1 MKMPIELCHMK
12 TTTAMSSAPPLP
24 HRLLLLLMLAIVWFS
39 LLGYRD
45 LIEPDEGR
53 YAEIPLEMF
62 ATGDWLTPHLNGFL
76 YFEKPPLQYWATAIF
91 YQLFGVDNLTSRL
104 WVALTGFFGI
114 LWTLHVGN
122 RLFGTTAGWNAAL
135 ILASMLLYCALGHFN
150 TLDMATGVWIF
161 LGIGAL
167 LLAQQERTTHPIRCR
182 NHMLLAWAALAGAT
196 LSKGLIGLLI
206 PGSTLVLYTL
216 WQRDWTLW
224 RHMHLGKGLLLFFA
238 LTTPWFVLVSLKN
251 PDFAQFFFIHEHFD
265 RYATASHS
273 RPGPWYYFIG
283 VLLAGTLPWT
293 GRVLSALRQP
303 GFPWYRGQGNFDPV
317 RLLWVY
323 ALFILFFFSLSH
335 SKLIPYIIPMFPA
348 LALLAGRHLA
358 ESPGKTPF
366 VWEIRTLGIL
376 VVLSLLATVSSDLLA
391 NPTHPVSMIL
401 QLRPWLLGAAATLS
415 LAMLAAW
422 RLPTTTALL
431 VMPILSVLG
440 FQLLTWGAQELSA
453 TKSSREAV
461 NAIAAHVPPDTPVY
475 AIDAYFQSLPFY
487 WRHTVIV
494 VNFQGELEF
503 GIARNPDRWIGD
515 SHVFA
520 SKWMQSDQA
529 VAVFNRDNFP
539 SWQERQ
545 LPMKIIHQ
553 DGKRVVVIRR

>member
-1 MKMPIELCHMK
+1 MSCKPPIF
-12 TTTAMSSAPPLP
+12 
-24 HRLLLLLMLAIVWFS
+24 HRLLVLMALAIVWFS
-39 LLGYRD
+39 FLGYRD

-62 ATGDWLTPHLNGFL
+62 TTGDWLTPRLNGFL
-76 YFEKPPLQYWATAIF
+76 YFEKPPLQYWATALF
-91 YQLFGVDNLTSRL
+91 YQWFGVSNLTSRM

-114 LWTLHVGN
+114 LWTLYVGK
-122 RLFGTTAGWNAAL
+122 RLFGASAGWNAAL
-135 ILASMLLYCALGHFN
+135 MLASMLLYTTMGHFN

-161 LGIGAL
+161 LGIGSL
-167 LLAQQERTTHPIRCR
+167 TLAQQIRTTHSVQCR
-182 NHMLLAWAALAGAT
+182 HFMLLAWAALAGAT
-196 LSKGLIGLLI
+196 LSKGLIGLFI
-206 PGSTLVLYTL
+206 PGSTVILYSL

-265 RYATASHS
+265 RYATSSHS

-293 GRVLSALRQP
+293 GRVVSALRHP
-303 GFPWYRGQGNFDPV
+303 GFSWHWGQGGFDPV

-323 ALFILFFFSLSH
+323 SLFILLFFSLSH

-358 ESPGKTPF
+358 ESPGQTPF
-366 VWEIRTLGIL
+366 VWEIRTLALL
-376 VVLSLLATVSSDLLA
+376 VVLSLLATLSSNLLA
-391 NPTHPVSMIL
+391 NPAHPVSMVL
-401 QLRPWLLGAAATLS
+401 QLRPWLLGGALS
-415 LAMLAAW
+415 LTLAILAAW
-422 RLPTTTALL
+422 RLPTATAPLAL
-431 VMPILSVLG
+431 TILIMLG
-440 FQLLTWGAQELSA
+440 FQVLTWGAQELSP

-461 NAIAAHVPPDTPVY
+461 NAIAANVPPDTPVY
-475 AIDAYFQSLPFY
+475 TIDGYLQSLPFY
-487 WRHTVIV
+487 WRHTIVV

-503 GIARNPDRWIGD
+503 GITHNPERWIGD
-515 SHVFA
+515 SDVFTTR
-520 SKWMQSDQA
+520 WLNSDQA
-529 VAVFNRDNFP
+529 VAVFNRDSFS
-539 SWQERQ
+539 SWQGRH

-553 DGKRVVVIRR
+553 DGKRVVAIRR